1 MAMIPAEPLV
11 KIPYALPDSLMR
23 DTVVAGEQM
32 RGFVLQAPASL
43 APQMAAAESSGLSEM
58 SWVYLVFALLFVL
71 AAFRFRKSPRYFK
84 AQFSDLVDTRMRQN
98 LFDDTVSETSL
109 TLILQVI
116 WACSV
121 GVFLWIWVRIAAS
134 NPAWSLSV
142 PDTPARGIGICA
154 AVALIY
160 EMAMQLAYWVVGN
173 VFTDRERTASWLR
186 GARAQNSL
194 ECIPFL
200 PLALLAISYPEWQY
214 WIAIASLSVFV
225 AGKFVFI
232 YKGFRIF
239 FTKLSSWLLFLYY
252 LCSLE
257 IVPLLISGIAAILLC
272 GVLLQ

>member
-23 DTVVAGEQM
+23 DTVVAGEQL
-32 RGFVLQAPASL
+32 RGIVLQGPQPL
-43 APQMAAAESSGLSEM
+43 TPQMAAAEASGLSEM
-58 SWVYLVFALLFVL
+58 SWVYLIFALLFFL
-71 AAFRFRKSPRYFK
+71 AAIRFRKSPRYFK
-84 AQFSDLVDTRMRQN
+84 AELSDLVDTRMRQN
-98 LFDDTVSETSL
+98 LFDETVSETTL
-109 TLILQVI
+109 TLLLQLM
-116 WACSV
+116 WACCV
-121 GVFLWIWVRIAAS
+121 GVFLWIWVRLAAS

-142 PDTPARGIGICA
+142 PDLPARGMGICA

-200 PLALLAISYPEWQY
+200 PLALLAIGYPQWQY
-214 WIAIASLSVFV
+214 WIAIASLAVFV
-225 AGKFVFI
+225 VGKLVFI

-239 FTKLSSWLLFLYY
+239 FTRLSSWLLFLYY

-257 IVPLLISGIAAILLC
+257 IVPLLISGTAAILLC
-272 GVLLQ
+272 GILL

>member
-84 AQFSDLVDTRMRQN
+84 AQLSDLVDTRMRQN

-160 EMAMQLAYWVVGN
+160 EMAMQLAYGVVGN

-186 GARAQNSL
+186 GA
-194 ECIPFL
+194 
-200 PLALLAISYPEWQY
+200 EWQY